1 LCVHTHYGNRLLKIL
16 PGVFFGGRWSGQ
28 RRNFHNNEE
37 QEETKMNDKR
47 DVEPEEGT
55 MRRADTLG
63 QAKEGWALFKR
74 IACRV
79 SFIFGL
85 NFHTYTSPTPAH
97 HMIASTGFSFS
108 PRRAFHSEPLKRLDR
123 GAVFHSAEF
132 FVES

>member
-28 RRNFHNNEE
+28 RRNFHNN
-37 QEETKMNDKR
+37 
-47 DVEPEEGT
+47 VEPEEGT

-63 QAKEGWALFKR
+63 QAEEGWALFKR
-74 IACRV
+74 IACRM

-85 NFHTYTSPTPAH
+85 SFHTYTSPTPAH

-108 PRRAFHSEPLKRLDR
+108 PRRAFHSEPLKRLDC